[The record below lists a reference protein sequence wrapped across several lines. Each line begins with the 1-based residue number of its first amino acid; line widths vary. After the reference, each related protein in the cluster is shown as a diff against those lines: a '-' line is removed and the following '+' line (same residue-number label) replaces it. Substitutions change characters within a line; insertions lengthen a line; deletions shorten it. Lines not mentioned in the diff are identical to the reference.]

1 MMSKL
6 VSASIYLNRILS
18 VFGLKLSRN
27 KTPKL
32 YNPVKHK
39 CHHPCALQY
48 KDFNHLFLL
57 RVPLSM
63 GRTSRWFNLSEDSL
77 DPPLVSL
84 RAALS
89 HNLDVNEL
97 YDYLKKELKIYHKLV
112 TPLNAAA
119 SVGLDDASES
129 LLSKHPPWASV
140 LPWEDGSIQDK
151 LHTFPIAVKA
161 DRLKSGF
168 KINSNDP
175 IKIMELDKLASL
187 DSHIKQFSK
196 LLTSITR
203 RGMLQGGK
211 YGYISAFILIDNGD
225 WRWILGGEGN
235 HRAIA
240 ASALG
245 YNELDVLVEG
255 VVRKEDLK
263 WWPNVCNGL
272 YTKHQAE
279 QIFNDIFNA
288 KPPNVNAP
296 WVDYSNNT
304 V

>member
-1 MMSKL
+1 MNRL
-6 VSASIYLNRILS
+6 ISASIYLNRVLS
-18 VFGLKLSRN
+18 VFGIKLSRN
-27 KTPKL
+27 KIPEL
-32 YNPVKHK
+32 SNPIEYG

-48 KDFNHLFLL
+48 KYFNRLSLL

-63 GRTSRWFNLSEDSL
+63 GRTSRWFDLSENSL
-77 DPPLVSL
+77 DPPLISL
-84 RAALS
+84 RTALS
-89 HNLDVNEL
+89 RNLDVNEL
-97 YDYLKKELKIYHKLV
+97 CDYLNRELKIYYDLV

-119 SVGLDDASES
+119 SVGIDNASDF
-129 LLSKHPPWASV
+129 LLSEYPPWASV
-140 LPWEDGSIQDK
+140 LPWDADSVEDK
-151 LHTFPIAVKA
+151 FRTFPVSVKA

-175 IKIMELDKLASL
+175 IKIMEIDKLSSL
-187 DSHIKQFSK
+187 DSHVVQFSK
-196 LLTSITR
+196 LLTSITKH
-203 RGMLQGGK
+203 GMLQGGK
-211 YGYISAFILIDNGD
+211 YGYISAFILVDSGD

-235 HRAIA
+235 HRAIV

-255 VVRKEDLK
+255 IIRKEDVE

-279 QIFNDIFNA
+279 KVFNDIFNA
-288 KPPNVNAP
+288 KPPDANTP
-296 WVDYSNNT
+296 WVDYSNNA